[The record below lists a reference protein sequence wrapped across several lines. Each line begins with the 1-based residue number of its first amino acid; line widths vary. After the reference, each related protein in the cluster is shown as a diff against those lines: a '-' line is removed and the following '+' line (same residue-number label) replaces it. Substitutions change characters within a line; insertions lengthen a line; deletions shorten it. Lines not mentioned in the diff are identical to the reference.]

1 MAVYDFESVL
11 NSTFGFGLL
20 SQSPDSG
27 PSAIS
32 MDSSSGAKVLKLSKK
47 IITTFYALYR
57 LNKREIVVRI
67 GLFLYL
73 YPPK

>member
-1 MAVYDFESVL
+1 MWRFTILRAFSI
-11 NSTFGFGLL
+11 
-20 SQSPDSG
+20 PR
-27 PSAIS
+27 SANP
-32 MDSSSGAKVLKLSKK
+32 SSGAKVLKLSKK